1 MMKKG
6 WNDIFYAAPN
16 SANTVTVCDASQA
29 LHKFFILK
37 AFLFTIQNLFNF
49 DQTRN
54 SRNGRIPDQRK
65 CLVESM
71 DDESGHLKH
80 RILVVDDE
88 ESIRVV
94 FARLLQKEGYEVATA
109 ENGFDALLKLKQ
121 LLPDVIISDLN
132 MPQMSGFEFLSVVRR
147 RFPQISVVASS
158 GAYGSRVVPTG
169 VLADVFFAK
178 GQDDPETLLNS
189 VADLIQ
195 TSAARAR
202 THQEESA
209 PVWIPRNGK
218 DSNGIP
224 YIVITCT
231 QCLRSFPLNVTKE
244 DNSEVLETLC
254 LFCSNTVKYIIDFSL
269 SVTSPSKG
277 LPAPIRAADLRP
289 RSTR

>member
-1 MMKKG
+1 M
-6 WNDIFYAAPN
+6 
-16 SANTVTVCDASQA
+16 
-29 LHKFFILK
+29 
-37 AFLFTIQNLFNF
+37 
-49 DQTRN
+49 
-54 SRNGRIPDQRK
+54 
-65 CLVESM
+65 
-71 DDESGHLKH
+71 
-80 RILVVDDE
+80 
-88 ESIRVV
+88 V

-109 ENGFDALLKLKQ
+109 ENGFDALLKLKH

-132 MPQMSGFEFLSVVRR
+132 MPQMTGFEFLSVVRR
-147 RFPQISVVASS
+147 RFPQSSVVASS

-178 GQDDPETLLNS
+178 GQDDPETLLDS

-231 QCLRSFPLNVTKE
+231 ECLRSFPLNVTKE
-244 DNSEVLETLC
+244 ENSEVLETLC
-254 LFCSNTVKYIIDFSL
+254 LFYANTVKYIIDFSL
-269 SVTSPSKG
+269 SVISPRRALS
-277 LPAPIRAADLRP
+277 PPIRTPELGPGSSRP
-289 RSTR
+289 RANP